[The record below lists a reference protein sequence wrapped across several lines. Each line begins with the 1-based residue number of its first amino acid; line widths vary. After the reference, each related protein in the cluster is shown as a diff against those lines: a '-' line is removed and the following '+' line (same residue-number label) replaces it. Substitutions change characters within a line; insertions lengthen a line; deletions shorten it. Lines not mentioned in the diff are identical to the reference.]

1 MPHIDVSMYPGRD
14 EETKRQLARKLQEFL
29 VKELGVSETAV
40 TVSIQEVAKEDWS
53 QHIRSFPEESFQVKP
68 QYPYK

>member
-14 EETKRQLARKLQEFL
+14 EKEKQRLAHKLQEFL

-40 TVSIQEVAKEDWS
+40 TVSIQDVEKEAWS
-53 QHIRSFPEESFQVKP
+53 QRIRSYPEESFFIKP
-68 QYPYK
+68 QYPY